1 MSAPRLT
8 FLYPIF
14 YRPIRAIRATPR
26 QLPVPSSPKRF
37 QPRGRFSTSTRRH
50 QGTRPQRYGT
60 AHEPPP
66 HLSGGRIVASHDD
79 IVPKPQE
86 TGPDTRPV
94 NEKPPASPSNEVPD
108 KPSGALSF
116 QDATPRPKALDV
128 AEPLALPSTSDPPR
142 VAESKPLETIL
153 HMPSPAEE
161 EKKKPPHLQ
170 TPPYVHHF
178 DTYGL
183 VKDLETSGFSQDQAI
198 TIMKAVRGILTINM
212 ELARDGLVS
221 KSNVENES
229 YLFRAACSEL
239 RTEISN
245 NRKGEAEKLRTER
258 NQLQHEVDIL
268 NQRLAQESLAL
279 KDELKGM
286 FNDRKMAVRM
296 EQRSMES
303 KIQEL
308 NYKITVALN
317 SDARSEVEGLRW
329 VLTRR
334 AAIAIA
340 ISAVMILSTLRYNSY
355 MTKTQEHERKN
366 VSKELQATEAEGTRA
381 ANGGSALGTG
391 VSNGLPRSGVGS
403 EDALGGELLASEG
416 GVSLG

>member
-1 MSAPRLT
+1 MPR
-8 FLYPIF
+8 
-14 YRPIRAIRATPR
+14 
-26 QLPVPSSPKRF
+26 
-37 QPRGRFSTSTRRH
+37 
-50 QGTRPQRYGT
+50 
-60 AHEPPP
+60 
-66 HLSGGRIVASHDD
+66 DD
-79 IVPKPQE
+79 TVSKPQE
-86 TGPDTRPV
+86 SRPDTEPAKENPPTTVPPNEIPERPS
-94 NEKPPASPSNEVPD
+94 ESS
-108 KPSGALSF
+108 LS
-116 QDATPRPKALDV
+116 QEAIPRPKVPDA
-128 AEPLALPSTSDPPR
+128 AESSPPSPAPNPPR
-142 VAESKPLETIL
+142 AAESKPSETVL

-170 TPPYVHHF
+170 APPYVHHF
-178 DTYGL
+178 NTYSL
-183 VKDLETSGFSQDQAI
+183 VKDLETSGFSQDQAV

-221 KSNVENES
+221 KSNVENET

-245 NRKGEAEKLRTER
+245 NRKGETEKLHTER

-286 FNDRKMAVRM
+286 FDDRKMAVRM

-317 SDARSEVEGLRW
+317 SDARSEIEGLRW

-355 MTKTQEHERKN
+355 MTKTQDHERKN
-366 VSKELQATEAEGTRA
+366 ASKELNATEIKGNGA
-381 ANGGSALGTG
+381 ANGKSTLGAGGSIG
-391 VSNGLPRSGVGS
+391 VPRSGAGS
-403 EDALGGELLASEG
+403 EHSLGGELLTSEG